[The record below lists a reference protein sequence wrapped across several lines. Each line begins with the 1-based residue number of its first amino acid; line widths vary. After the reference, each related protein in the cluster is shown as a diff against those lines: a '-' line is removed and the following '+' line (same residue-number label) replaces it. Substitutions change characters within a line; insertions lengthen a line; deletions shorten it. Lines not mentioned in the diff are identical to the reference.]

1 MRQKLT
7 VDVLVR
13 SWLECFRREFGGE
26 ERIFCSR
33 RDRARLRSM
42 AKISFDLVL
51 SDNVRAMI
59 YGWEE
64 EEPTRYDCLALIDGQ
79 VRTYAFIGIERDFE
93 DIQNSGPIGVFFA
106 KEPRKS
112 ESWSERLGLPRPA
125 RRAVSQ
131 FPAPTIIRVI

>member
-1 MRQKLT
+1 MRPKLT

-13 SWLECFRREFGGE
+13 SWLECCRRGFGGE

-59 YGWEE
+59 YGREE
-64 EEPTRYDCLALIDGQ
+64 EIDGQ
-79 VRTYAFIGIERDFE
+79 VRTRYAFMYNVTLKIFRIRVRSASFL
-93 DIQNSGPIGVFFA
+93 
-106 KEPRKS
+106 PRKS
-112 ESWSERLGLPRPA
+112 ESWIAG
-125 RRAVSQ
+125 
-131 FPAPTIIRVI
+131 